1 MLAADK
7 GLASTRRDVMAK
19 AKFPIIVLPGLAAAV
34 AISAG
39 LVHAASVDPQPAYAA
54 QATQVEASTI
64 AQTAKTV
71 FARADLDNN
80 GALSEEEFVTL
91 AVVTGELARLNGF
104 VPVDY
109 SGGVR
114 TAKLAF
120 ADAWSNETR
129 ARIETAAERDYAYF
143 AGDDGRL
150 DAGEFVS
157 ARLEALSTADRDR
170 NGVLTGAELQR
181 FAAIEARVAGKQ
193 S

>member
-1 MLAADK
+1 
-7 GLASTRRDVMAK
+7 MAK
-19 AKFPIIVLPGLAAAV
+19 AKFPIIALPGLAAAV

-39 LVHAASVDPQPAYAA
+39 LVHAASVEQPPAYAA
-54 QATQVEASTI
+54 PATQVEAATI
-64 AQTAKTV
+64 AQTAKTIFV
-71 FARADLDNN
+71 RADLDND

-91 AVVTGELARLNGF
+91 AIVTGELARLNGF

-109 SGGVR
+109 ARGVR
-114 TAKLAF
+114 TAKLAY
-120 ADAWSNETR
+120 ADAWSLETR
-129 ARIETAAERDYAYF
+129 ARIMNAAERDYALF

-157 ARLEALSTADRDR
+157 ARLEALSAADRDR

-181 FAAIEARVAGKQ
+181 FAAIEARVSGKQ